1 VLRTRAGASTNDLIE
16 GELKGAHEARVIS
29 GSALSG
35 RQAVG
40 TAAYLGRFHNQITVL
55 PEDRERALFGWIMPG
70 RGRYSGL
77 NLFWS
82 RRRGGLLDLGTSL
95 HGSPRAMVP
104 VGAYE
109 RVMPLDL
116 LPTQLLRALLV
127 DDVETAEA
135 LGALELDEEDLAL
148 LSFVDC
154 GKHDY
159 GPALRRN
166 LEQIWRE
173 QG

>member
-1 VLRTRAGASTNDLIE
+1 
-16 GELKGAHEARVIS
+16 VIS
-29 GSALSG
+29 GSVLSG

-40 TAAYLGRFHNQITVL
+40 TSAYLGRFHNQITVL
-55 PEDRERALFGWIMPG
+55 AEDREREWLGWIKPG
-70 RGRYSGL
+70 QGRYSVL

-82 RRRGGLLDLGTSL
+82 RRPRGKLLALGTSL

-109 RVMPLDL
+109 RVVPLDL

-127 DDVETAEA
+127 DDTETAIA

-148 LSFVDC
+148 CSFVDC
-154 GKHDY
+154 GKHDF
-159 GPALRRN
+159 GPALRRT
-166 LEQIWRE
+166 LDRIRRE
-173 QG
+173 HGWPQVKS